1 MTGGASIQ
9 PVHRRGFT
17 LIELI
22 STIAV
27 LAALATVS
35 SGIIFAATDGYLQAS
50 TSSQLHTELSIALDR
65 AVRELRNV
73 PLDGDAGDVA
83 PDIDSMT
90 ADSIAWSDDNS
101 LALSGSDLLLA
112 IDGGAAAVLLSD
124 VTSFAVRA
132 YDEDNNALAQALT
145 AGECDD
151 IRRVSITI
159 TIERYGI
166 SQTLRSK
173 VFLRSTMQ
181 GSEG

>member
-1 MTGGASIQ
+1 MTGGGPIH

-50 TSSQLHTELSIALDR
+50 TSAQLHTELSIALDR

-83 PDIDSMT
+83 PDIDSVT

-112 IDGGAAAVLLSD
+112 IDGGAAVLLSD
-124 VTSFAVRA
+124 VTSFVVQA

-145 AGECDD
+145 GGECDD
-151 IRRVSITI
+151 IRRVSMTI
-159 TIERYGI
+159 SIERYGI
-166 SQTLRSK
+166 SETLRSK